1 MKRFVFFSHERNEH
15 PTRHA
20 KPLLE
25 PDSLA
30 ERRGS
35 SGKNM
40 NTSQDHILVV
50 DDDPEIRHLLKTYLE
65 KNGYQVSTAAEGGS
79 MWMAL
84 ERNHIDLIVLDLML
98 PGVDGMELCRT
109 LRTRSKIPV
118 IMLTARGDE
127 MDRIL
132 GLEMGADDYLAK
144 PFSARELLARIKV
157 ILRRVRDLPI
167 DPLADAPEKLDFSG
181 WTLDTR
187 NQHLRSPDDVVVP
200 LSSAEYRLLQVLLT
214 HPNRTLTRDQ
224 LLDLTQGRES
234 GPFDRSIDV
243 LIGRL
248 RRHLGDDAKQPE
260 LIKTVRGRGYLLAS
274 KVTPTL

>member
-1 MKRFVFFSHERNEH
+1 
-15 PTRHA
+15 
-20 KPLLE
+20 
-25 PDSLA
+25 
-30 ERRGS
+30 
-35 SGKNM
+35 M

-84 ERNHIDLIVLDLML
+84 ERSHIDLIVLDLML

-167 DPLADAPEKLDFSG
+167 DPLADAPEKLAFSG

>member
-1 MKRFVFFSHERNEH
+1 
-15 PTRHA
+15 
-20 KPLLE
+20 
-25 PDSLA
+25 
-30 ERRGS
+30 
-35 SGKNM
+35 M
-40 NTSQDHILVV
+40 NTPPDHVLVV

-65 KNGYQVSTAAEGGS
+65 KNGYRVSIAAEGGG
-79 MWMAL
+79 MWQAL
-84 ERNHIDLIVLDLML
+84 EGSRIDLIVLDLML

-109 LRTRSKIPV
+109 LRARSKVPV

-144 PFSARELLARIKV
+144 PFNPRELLARIKV

-167 DPLADAPEKLDFSG
+167 DPLAEAPERLAFSG

-187 NQHLRSPDDVVVP
+187 TQHLLSPDDLVVP
-200 LSSAEYRLLQVLLT
+200 LSSAEYRLLYVLLT
-214 HPNRTLTRDQ
+214 HPNRALTRDQ
-224 LLDLTQGRES
+224 LLDLTRGREG

-248 RRHLGDDAKQPE
+248 RRHLGDDAKQPS
-260 LIKTVRGRGYLLAS
+260 LIKTVRGRGYLLAG
-274 KVTPTL
+274 KVTSIL

>member
-1 MKRFVFFSHERNEH
+1 
-15 PTRHA
+15 
-20 KPLLE
+20 
-25 PDSLA
+25 
-30 ERRGS
+30 
-35 SGKNM
+35 M
-40 NTSQDHILVV
+40 NTPQDQILVV

-65 KNGYQVSTAAEGGS
+65 KNGYAVSTAAEGGG

-84 ERNHIDLIVLDLML
+84 ERSRIDLIVLDLML

-167 DPLADAPEKLDFSG
+167 DPLADAPEKLAFSG
-181 WTLDTR
+181 WSLDTR
-187 NQHLRSPDDVVVP
+187 TQHLRSPDDVVVP
-200 LSSAEYRLLQVLLT
+200 LSSAEYRLLHVLLS